1 LRSRKKRK
9 TGQKKRNMMRKKRRK
24 FKIHQNLRGNPRL
37 VALGDLP
44 SR

>member
-1 LRSRKKRK
+1 MEMR
-9 TGQKKRNMMRKKRRK
+9 KRNMMRRKRKK
-24 FKIHQNLRGNPRL
+24 FKIPQNLRGNPRL